1 MWLFVCL
8 FVCSFGPQS
17 YQVLHLLKD
26 LPMLCLTSGFPLIGL
41 ERLLLDILPN
51 PASLREPC
59 KDEQGNFCCYNIDF
73 DLKILLVSR

>member
-1 MWLFVCL
+1 MYFKAI
-8 FVCSFGPQS
+8 FP
-17 YQVLHLLKD
+17 VLT
-26 LPMLCLTSGFPLIGL
+26 MLCLTSGFPLIGL